1 MNSLF
6 GDLGIFSGMMP
17 VMDEKEKQP
26 KKKTEKKEGSSK
38 PVKKLEEQQYKAPLK
53 ILFDSTS
60 RLSSPEVE

>member
-26 KKKTEKKEGSSK
+26 KKKTEKKPAAMSFT
-38 PVKKLEEQQYKAPLK
+38 AA
-53 ILFDSTS
+53 
-60 RLSSPEVE
+60 LSFYIKRGICFGKT